1 MVFLLQGYGKMDKN
15 YILLDFGN
23 VLYEIDFARTVRS
36 LKQLCKDD
44 VTIDFSNE
52 RQLDIFI
59 DLEIGKLTS
68 SEFYE
73 LFSAKYCKQ
82 GVTVDEIT
90 NAWNALFI
98 APFSDTNDVINTL
111 KSKGYTIAIV
121 SNTNEIHV
129 EYFEPRS
136 QSFLSKVDFIFYS
149 HLMQRRKPNEDYF
162 SYVLTTLNILPQQ
175 AVYIDDSSQHLATA
189 KSLGITSYKK
199 ELHTTL
205 SELLHSVNIL

>member
-1 MVFLLQGYGKMDKN
+1 MDKN

-36 LKQLCKDD
+36 LKQLCKEG

-59 DLEIGKLTS
+59 DLEIGKLTPS
-68 SEFYE
+68 QFYE
-73 LFSAKYCKQ
+73 QFSAKYCKK
-82 GVTVDEIT
+82 GVTFDEIT
-90 NAWNALFI
+90 HAWNALFI
-98 APFSDTNDVINTL
+98 APFSDTNDVINSL

-121 SNTNEIHV
+121 SNTNEIHA

-136 QSFLSKVDFIFYS
+136 QSFLSNVDYIFYS
-149 HLMQRRKPNEDYF
+149 HIMQRRKPNEDYF
-162 SYVLTTLNILPQQ
+162 SFVLTNLNILPSQ

-189 KSLGITSYKK
+189 KSMGITSYKK
-199 ELHTTL
+199 ESHITL